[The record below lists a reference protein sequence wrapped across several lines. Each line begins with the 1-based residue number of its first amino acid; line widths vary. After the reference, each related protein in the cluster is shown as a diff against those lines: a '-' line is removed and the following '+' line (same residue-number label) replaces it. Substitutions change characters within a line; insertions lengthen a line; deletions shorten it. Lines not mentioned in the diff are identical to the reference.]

1 MGRVTCLL
9 STRGLLLMSSS
20 HGPSRSPYVRFP
32 RFPRVANVG
41 SGRGRGNVSE
51 TDGGKTI
58 IFPLIFLSLILIVLP
73 LLTHCL
79 LPLDDNILEIQE
91 LSERN
96 VDEG

>member
-1 MGRVTCLL
+1 M
-9 STRGLLLMSSS
+9 
-20 HGPSRSPYVRFP
+20 
-32 RFPRVANVG
+32 
-41 SGRGRGNVSE
+41 SE
-51 TDGGKTI
+51 TSGGKTI